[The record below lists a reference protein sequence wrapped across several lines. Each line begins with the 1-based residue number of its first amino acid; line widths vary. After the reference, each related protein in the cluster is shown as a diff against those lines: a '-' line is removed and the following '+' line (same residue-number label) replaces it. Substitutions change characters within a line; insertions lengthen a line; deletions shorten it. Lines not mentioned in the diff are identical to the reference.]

1 MTVST
6 AKSVEAIEA
15 EAASWA
21 ARLDAAPGALH
32 PGLDDWIGQDPR
44 HAGALLRAQSILAL
58 FAPGEAVEEPET
70 AGGAR
75 SRWKDPS
82 LWGGAVAALAATVA
96 AVFLLFSPAERYETQ
111 LGEVRSLALSDGS
124 SVSIDANSRIEVAF
138 DGDTRDVHLD
148 SGRVLFRA
156 EHDADRP
163 FRVIVDDIVITDIGT
178 AFQVTDDDRSGEVEV
193 LVTEGAVRVDAP
205 SGAVELRAGQKAQFA
220 KSAAGGSKVAPQKMA
235 SADIDRALAWREG
248 WLELNGETLDSALVE
263 FNRHSALQLRVTD
276 PALGQ
281 EQLYGSFRMNDAE
294 GFARAIAVSLG
305 TESRAGPDGI
315 AIGPQKKTQG
325 R

>member
-1 MTVST
+1 LTVST

-58 FAPGEAVEEPET
+58 FAPGEAVEELET

-75 SRWKDPS
+75 SRWKDPA

-96 AVFLLFSPAERYETQ
+96 AVFLLFSPAETYQTQ

-220 KSAAGGSKVAPQKMA
+220 KSAAGGSMVAPQKMA

-248 WLELNGETLDSALVE
+248 WLELNGETLDSALAE

-276 PALGQ
+276 PALGR

-315 AIGPQKKTQG
+315 VIGPQKKTQG